1 MIRRPPRSTRT
12 DTLFPYTTLFR
23 SLAGAGGVCQDHA
36 HIFIAAM
43 RHLGHPARYVSG
55 YLMMNDRTRQDA
67 THGWAEA
74 HFEHIGWIGFD
85 VSNGHSPDRSEEHT
99 SELQSLMRI
108 SYAVFCLKKKK
119 KKMQETQQN
128 TTNHKNKKNNNNN
141 VRLTRK

>member
-1 MIRRPPRSTRT
+1 MRIS
-12 DTLFPYTTLFR
+12 DW
-23 SLAGAGGVCQDHA
+23 SSDVCSSDLDHA

-85 VSNGHSPDRSEEHT
+85 VSNGHSPDRRYIRVATGLAYRAAAPVCGTLGRESGREGEG
-99 SELQSLMRI
+99 E
-108 SYAVFCLKKKK
+108 
-119 KKMQETQQN
+119 
-128 TTNHKNKKNNNNN
+128 
-141 VRLTRK
+141 

>member
-1 MIRRPPRSTRT
+1 MRIS
-12 DTLFPYTTLFR
+12 DW
-23 SLAGAGGVCQDHA
+23 SSDVCSSDLDHA

-85 VSNGHSPDRSEEHT
+85 VSNGHSPDRRSEE
-99 SELQSLMRI
+99 RR
-108 SYAVFCLKKKK
+108 VG
-119 KKMQETQQN
+119 QECVSTCSS
-128 TTNHKNKKNNNNN
+128 
-141 VRLTRK
+141 RGSPDP